1 MDTEKKLYKS
11 RDNSVFAGVLGGVGE
26 YAGVDPTILRLA
38 YVFLT
43 VFTGVAP
50 GVIAY
55 VIAML
60 IVPQPPLAE
69 KKVINDSD
77 TDSSN

>member
-1 MDTEKKLYKS
+1 MDIEKKLYKS
-11 RDNSVFAGVLGGVGE
+11 RDNSVFAGVLGGLGE

-43 VFTGVAP
+43 LFTGVAP

-69 KKVINDSD
+69 KKAVNDSNAN
-77 TDSSN
+77 SND